1 MLIGSAEVIGAE
13 RPASA
18 AKKVLAKVAL
28 GEDPSAQRADR
39 RGKDRLSMRS
49 QVAEFLAAKE
59 RELAPRSYVE
69 VRRYLSDPRYFGPL
83 HGMPLDTIS
92 RRDIAART
100 VAIARECGN
109 STATRARGAVG
120 GFFAWCMRMG
130 LCESNPTIGAHAPLP
145 SKPRERVLSD
155 EELAAIW
162 RACGDDDYG
171 RIIRLLILTA
181 CRRAEIGD
189 MSWREIDD
197 RRGTFTIP
205 ARA

>member
-1 MLIGSAEVIGAE
+1 MLIGNAEVVGAE
-13 RPASA
+13 QARIA

-39 RGKDRLSMRS
+39 RDKDRLSMRS

-59 RELAPRSYVE
+59 PELAPRSLVE

-83 HGMPLDTIS
+83 HGMPLDIIT
-92 RRDIAART
+92 RKDIASRT
-100 VAIARECGN
+100 VAIARERGN

-120 GFFAWCMRMG
+120 GFFTWCMRMG

-162 RACGDDDYG
+162 QACSDDDYG
-171 RIIRLLILTA
+171 RIIKLLILTA

-189 MSWREIDD
+189 MTWREIDLD
-197 RRGTFTIP
+197 RWHLHHSG
-205 ARA
+205 RA